1 MNNIANKK
9 ILLIICGGISAYKS
23 LEIIRLLK
31 KKGATVKT
39 ILTKS
44 AKEFVTPLSVASLS
58 QGKVYD
64 DLFSHENESEM
75 DHISLSR
82 WSDLILVAP
91 TTANTISKLSTGSS
105 DDLASTVILASDKKI
120 FLVPAMNVRMWEHL
134 STKENL
140 QKLKSFGYQIIGP
153 EIGDMAC
160 GEYGEGK
167 MTEPMNIINYIDDY
181 LKDIKKNKEFKALV
195 TAGPTHEYIDP
206 VRYISNKSS
215 GKQGYEIAKS
225 LKKNGFETTLIS
237 GPTNLDP
244 ISGVNLIN
252 VSSAKEMFN
261 ATLEN
266 LPVDVAIF
274 SAAVGDYKVKNKEKN
289 KIKKKEKKKIKNKKK
304 KKKKKN
310 KKKKKIKKK
319 ESIDLSLEKNID
331 ILGHISKHNSLRP
344 KIVIGFAAETN
355 NLIKNSK
362 IKLAEKNCDWI
373 IANDVSNPSIGF
385 ESDFNEVS
393 IFYKNMSNEKL
404 TKMKKSLLAD
414 KIVKRV
420 ISQLN

>member
-167 MTEPMNIINYIDDY
+167 MTEPVNIINYIDDY
-181 LKDIKKNKEFKALV
+181 FKDIKKNKEFKALV

-274 SAAVGDYKVKNKEKN
+274 SAAVGDYKVKNKEKD
-289 KIKKKEKKKIKNKKK
+289 
-304 KKKKKN
+304 
-310 KKKKKIKKK
+310 KIKKK

-362 IKLAEKNCDWI
+362 IKLVEKNCDWI